1 MRRRTTGKGRIIDN
15 PPTTG
20 APGWFADPWNA
31 QQVRYFDGTQWTGH
45 TAPIPME
52 GSDCAWDTGYPFGE
66 EVLVLRA
73 IATEHDASITC
84 GVENVRGEQI
94 GLIQPRSRIP
104 WTTRAT
110 ADLYFVMT
118 SPDGAPLLYL
128 TRYGGYSGHVI
139 QVHDAAGR
147 DFGCLR
153 QAGSRWRVLRMTM
166 ALEFNGQRL
175 GQSNIAT
182 TVLQMNKKVHEPI
195 YDTSDAVLG
204 HVDRRWLPNFGSR
217 NPHYDYTLDCSA
229 PTPHPLPALMLATAF
244 AHYMYDRIQMG
255 GPLGAGGRTG
265 RNQTTKRQTDY
276 PPVQ

>member
-1 MRRRTTGKGRIIDN
+1 MRRSRIIDN
-15 PPTTG
+15 SIPPAG
-20 APGWFADPWNA
+20 PPGWFDDPWKPR
-31 QQVRYFDGTQWTGH
+31 QRRYFDGQQWSPH
-45 TAPIPME
+45 TAPAPVPPPDYA
-52 GSDCAWDTGYPFGE
+52 GDTGYPFGE
-66 EVLVLRA
+66 QVLVLRT
-73 IATEHDASITC
+73 IATEYDASITC

-94 GLIQPRSRIP
+94 GLIQPRARIP

-110 ADLYFVMT
+110 ADLHFVMAR
-118 SPDGAPLLYL
+118 PDGTPLLYL

-139 QVHDAAGR
+139 QVNDATGH

-153 QAGSRWRVLRMTM
+153 QAGSRWRVLRLTM

-182 TVLQMNKKVHEPI
+182 SVLQMNKKVSEPI
-195 YDTSDAVLG
+195 YGAADAVLG
-204 HVDRRWLPNFGSR
+204 HVERRWLPNFGSR

-265 RNQTTKRQTDY
+265 RKQTTKRQTTTR
-276 PPVQ
+276 